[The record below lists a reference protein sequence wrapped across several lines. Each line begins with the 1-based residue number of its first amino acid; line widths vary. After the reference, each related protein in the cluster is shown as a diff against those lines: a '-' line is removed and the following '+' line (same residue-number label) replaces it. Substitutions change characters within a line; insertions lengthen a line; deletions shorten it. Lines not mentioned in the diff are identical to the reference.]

1 MTKETFTLSYSAIDT
16 LEKCVNLITNIDS
29 RMMFDVVFMSLL
41 LTHNI
46 FDTFSSAS
54 TCDLEHVFVCWESF

>member
-29 RMMFDVVFMSLL
+29 RMMSDVVFMSLL

-46 FDTFSSAS
+46 FDTFV
-54 TCDLEHVFVCWESF
+54 T

>member
-16 LEKCVNLITNIDS
+16 LENCVNLITNIDS

-46 FDTFSSAS
+46 FDTFV
-54 TCDLEHVFVCWESF
+54 T